1 VERRGTIARSRK
13 PEMITCL
20 ILADDLSGAAD
31 SAVSALDA
39 GLDAEVFLSPESL
52 PQARTSVV
60 ALDLNTRQTTREQA
74 RIATLKGL
82 SVARPGPSLFL
93 YKKVDS
99 TLRGNVAVELAAT
112 LTGAG
117 KRFILFAP
125 AFPTNGRITIGGRIF
140 VDGELLEL
148 TEFWSARHGQEDFA
162 NQMTNAGLK
171 FGLLPLETVRR
182 GKQEIHRTVSD
193 LVADGR
199 VTILCDA
206 ERDADLFEIA
216 KAGFEFGPQC
226 LFAGS
231 GGLARQLFKLFGP
244 GDLTIPVPPK
254 LRERTLVVV
263 GTLAKNA
270 QAQFAELRNIG
281 TLSSFSVGSL
291 ELKTPTVLHNEFQ
304 RALDAG
310 EDLAVGLNANALTDH
325 EQATELL
332 AELVGPV
339 LASVGALIVTGGETC
354 RSLLDRLGASRLH
367 LLQELTPGV
376 ALALVANP
384 HPLLLVVKAGG
395 FGGPHALRD
404 AYDFLKKVRR

>member
-1 VERRGTIARSRK
+1 VERRGTVVCNTQA
-13 PEMITCL
+13 EMITCL

-39 GLDAEVFLSPESL
+39 GLDAEVFLDPESL
-52 PQARTSVV
+52 PRARTSIV
-60 ALDLNTRQTTREQA
+60 ALDLNTRQVAAEQA
-74 RIATLKGL
+74 RIVTLKGL
-82 SVARPGPSLFL
+82 GIARLHPGLFL

-112 LTGAG
+112 LAGAG

-125 AFPTNGRITIGGRIF
+125 AFPSNGRITIGGRIF

-148 TEFWSARHGQEDFA
+148 TEFWSAQHGQEDFA
-162 NQMTNAGLK
+162 TQMTNAGLK

-182 GKQEIHRTVSD
+182 GKQEVHRTVSD
-193 LVADGR
+193 LVADGC

-231 GGLARQLFKLFGP
+231 GGLARQLFTLFAP
-244 GDLTIPVPPK
+244 GDLMIPVPPK

-263 GTLAKNA
+263 GSLAKNA
-270 QAQFAELRNIG
+270 QAQFSELRNIG
-281 TLSSFSVGSL
+281 TLSSFSVDSL
-291 ELKTPTVLHNEFQ
+291 ELKTVAVLQEEFQ

-310 EDLAVGLNANALTDH
+310 NDLAVGLNAGALTDN
-325 EQATELL
+325 EQTTQLL
-332 AELVGPV
+332 VDLVGPV
-339 LASVGALIVTGGETC
+339 LAKVGALIVTGGGTC
-354 RSLLDRLGASRLH
+354 RSLLDCLGASRLH
-367 LLQELTPGV
+367 LLQELAPGV
-376 ALALVANP
+376 ALALVADP
-384 HPLLLVVKAGG
+384 RPFLLVVKAGG
-395 FGGPHALRD
+395 FGGPRALRD
-404 AYDFLKKVRR
+404 AYDFVQKVRT